1 MATPAK
7 VAVAGYRINSALNRR
22 GFRLL
27 AKIGKYV
34 IVWLCGIEIDVNAK
48 IGKGFRLHHGYG
60 SIISGTLGENV
71 HVNQGV
77 TIGGNWGKVQGT
89 RTLPVIG
96 NNVWIMAGAKV
107 LGPITIGSNVIIG
120 ANSVVL
126 RDVPDNVAI
135 AGVPAKIIREIR
147 PDDLGRLE

>member
-1 MATPAK
+1 MPTPAK
-7 VAVAGYRINSALNRR
+7 VAVAGYRFNSALNRR

-34 IVWLCGIEIDVNAK
+34 IVWLCGIEIDVNAI

-60 SIISGTLGENV
+60 SIISGTLGDNV

-77 TIGGNWGKVQGT
+77 TIGGNWGKIEES

-96 NNVWIMAGAKV
+96 SNVWIMAGAKV

-120 ANSVVL
+120 ANAVVL
-126 RDVPDNVAI
+126 HDVPDNVAV

-147 PDDLGRLE
+147 SEDLAILK